1 MKNTKNKA
9 GKRVVKG
16 WQMKWVYGMGIVIV
30 VGGVMA
36 FGLIGYYAYDMKREG
51 ALPMIYMI
59 LPLIIVY
66 TIAIRGA
73 LSGMEERIH
82 RLSDG
87 IGAVT
92 QGDLDYRIEL
102 KDAEE
107 YRSLYEGFNRMAEE
121 LSHTRQEMEDF
132 TNTFA
137 HEFKTPIT
145 SINGFAELLLEK
157 WEVIDEKERQEYLT
171 MIAEQSRRLSD
182 LSKNTLLLSKVNAMQ
197 IVTNRERYN
206 LTEQIRGCVILFLQE
221 MEKKD
226 IGVELPEDED
236 LWYYANPGLLEHV
249 WINLLSNAV
258 KYTGEG
264 GRIRI
269 TQQESDVDVKITI
282 SDTGVGMDEVTRA
295 HIYEKYFR
303 KDTAAS
309 PSGNGIGLAVV
320 AGIIS
325 LCGGNVAVE
334 STPGEG
340 SSFTVTLKKEAD
352 KV

>member
-1 MKNTKNKA
+1 MKNTKNEA
-9 GKRVVKG
+9 GRRIVKG
-16 WQMKWVYGMGIVIV
+16 WRMKWVYGMGVVIV

-36 FGLIGYYAYDMKREG
+36 FGLIGHYTFDMEREG
-51 ALPMIYMI
+51 AISMIYMI

-73 LSGMEERIH
+73 LGGMEERMR
-82 RLSDG
+82 RLTDG
-87 IGAVT
+87 INAVT
-92 QGDLDYRIEL
+92 EGNLDYRIEL

-107 YRSLYEGFNRMAEE
+107 YRGVYEGFNRMVKE
-121 LSHTRQEMEDF
+121 LSNTRREMEDF

-157 WEVIDEKERQEYLT
+157 WDVLDAHERQEYLG

-197 IVTNRERYN
+197 IVTNREKYN
-206 LTEQIRGCVILFLQE
+206 LTEQIRGCVILLFQE

-226 IGVELPEDED
+226 IEVEIPEED
-236 LWYYANPGLLEHV
+236 LCYYGSRELLEHV
-249 WINLLSNAV
+249 WINLLTNAV
-258 KYTGEG
+258 KYTGTG
-264 GRIRI
+264 GEIRI
-269 TQQESDVDVKITI
+269 TQQEGDDELRVTI
-282 SDTGVGMDEVTRA
+282 SDTGVGMDEETIA

-320 AGIIS
+320 AGIIR
-325 LCGGNVAVE
+325 LLGGEVTVE
-334 STPGEG
+334 SAPGEG
-340 SSFTVTLKKEAD
+340 SSFTVLLKKEAA
-352 KV
+352 